1 MEHPVRVAGLFRVAR
16 HLPRPGGRAS
26 LPRQPLVAFE
36 VGGQDP
42 GRAFRCAFGAAIP
55 IACLGIAA
63 VFIPDA
69 LVPCAASLFRGYA
82 LVLSSFS
89 GDEVGEGL
97 VGVNV
102 KIVAAALGGAGAL
115 LVLGWRI
122 KKRAPCV
129 ATALVGLLRIPLA
142 LSLTLAGREQWV
154 YQAEGF
160 QSLLFFERAVN
171 LGSGVSPFVPVI
183 LLTAIVIFW
192 AWSQLR
198 RITYAERFWG
208 PPLAVRADADDS
220 GPLVGTARTKPTD
233 TPHRPAARGPSDP
246 ASEGSRTASR
256 VRSRGLRPGSAAW
269 TGGPGPGSAARTGG
283 PGPGSAA

>member
-1 MEHPVRVAGLFRVAR
+1 MDLATPNDRWNIRFAWLAYFGSHATFLALVVALAC
-16 HLPRPGGRAS
+16 RAS
-26 LPRQPLVAFE
+26 LWLPSK

-42 GRAFRCAFGAAIP
+42 VALSSAPFGAAIP

-122 KKRAPCV
+122 KKRRPMRCYRPGRPAGGTPC
-129 ATALVGLLRIPLA
+129 A

-220 GPLVGTARTKPTD
+220 GPLIGTSAGPSRQILPTD
-233 TPHRPAARGPSDP
+233 RRRVVRQIPPRKARGQLQ
-246 ASEGSRTASR
+246 E
-256 VRSRGLRPGSAAW
+256 
-269 TGGPGPGSAARTGG
+269 
-283 PGPGSAA
+283 